1 MNLTNRPRRLRSS
14 ALLRS
19 MVRETRIS
27 ADTLV
32 YPMFVQEGTNV
43 KEEIPSMPGQ
53 YRWSLDRVDEILHQV
68 SDSGV
73 KSVLLFGIP
82 AQKDEVGSSA
92 WQPDGIV
99 QRAIRHIKAA
109 FPQFYVITDV
119 CMCEYTSHGHCG
131 VLCGHDVDN
140 DQTLEVLAK
149 TALSHVQAGA
159 DMVAPSDMMDGRVG
173 RIRQVLDENGFVNT
187 PIMAYSVKYASAF
200 YGPFRDAAGSAPAFG
215 DRKGYQMDPHNRRE
229 ALRECALD
237 AAEGADILMV
247 KPALSYLDVIRE
259 CSDAFDLPM
268 CAYSV
273 SGEYAMTKAAAAAGL
288 IDEYRVMCE
297 SAVSIFRA
305 GADILITYYAKELAQ
320 AIYKE
325 HGDSWKD
332 LSEEERLDKLA
343 EIWQTNKKTPAIV
356 EFVDI
361 AGLVKGA
368 SQGAG
373 LGNKFLGHIREC
385 DAIVH
390 VVRCFDDDNIIHVVE
405 DVTKAE
411 AVDPI
416 ADIDA
421 IDYELILSDLE
432 VVQNR
437 AGRMAKAAKSGNNKG
452 AAAEAAWLQ
461 QLADHLSTGKPARSF
476 DFDPTDT
483 EQQTVLHEMGL
494 LSAKPVLY
502 ACNVGEDD
510 LMEGIENNK
519 YVPLV
524 AARAKEEGA
533 RYIPICAKTEEDIA
547 DYSPEEKKAF
557 LAEMGIEASGLDNLI
572 TASYDLLGLISFLTD
587 GKKECRAWTIRKGT
601 KAPQAAGKIHSD
613 FERGFIRASVIGY
626 NDLEANNFDYAAVKA
641 KGLQRTEGKEYV
653 VHDGD
658 VIEFLFN
665 V

>member
-1 MNLTNRPRRLRSS
+1 MYYY
-14 ALLRS
+14 
-19 MVRETRIS
+19 
-27 ADTLV
+27 V
-32 YPMFVQEGTNV
+32 YHNV
-43 KEEIPSMPGQ
+43 KERILYEIR
-53 YRWSLDRVDEILHQV
+53 YRRPAQRRQVHSVQRHHLHQERGGCKL
-68 SDSGV
+68 S
-73 KSVLLFGIP
+73 LLHHR
-82 AQKDEVGSSA
+82 ANS
-92 WQPDGIV
+92 GIV
-99 QRAIRHIKAA
+99 
-109 FPQFYVITDV
+109 
-119 CMCEYTSHGHCG
+119 
-131 VLCGHDVDN
+131 
-140 DQTLEVLAK
+140 
-149 TALSHVQAGA
+149 
-159 DMVAPSDMMDGRVG
+159 
-173 RIRQVLDENGFVNT
+173 
-187 PIMAYSVKYASAF
+187 
-200 YGPFRDAAGSAPAFG
+200 
-215 DRKGYQMDPHNRRE
+215 
-229 ALRECALD
+229 
-237 AAEGADILMV
+237 
-247 KPALSYLDVIRE
+247 
-259 CSDAFDLPM
+259 
-268 CAYSV
+268 
-273 SGEYAMTKAAAAAGL
+273 
-288 IDEYRVMCE
+288 
-297 SAVSIFRA
+297 AVP
-305 GADILITYYAKELAQ
+305 DK
-320 AIYKE
+320 
-325 HGDSWKD
+325 
-332 LSEEERLDKLA
+332 RLDKLA

-461 QLADHLSTGKPARSF
+461 QLAAHLESGKPARSF
-476 DFDPTDT
+476 DFDENDA

-613 FERGFIRASVIGY
+613 FERGFIRASVIAY
-626 NDLEANNFDYAAVKA
+626 SDLEAHDFDYAAVKA

-653 VHDGD
+653 VKDGD

>member
-1 MNLTNRPRRLRSS
+1 M
-14 ALLRS
+14 
-19 MVRETRIS
+19 
-27 ADTLV
+27 
-32 YPMFVQEGTNV
+32 
-43 KEEIPSMPGQ
+43 
-53 YRWSLDRVDEILHQV
+53 
-68 SDSGV
+68 
-73 KSVLLFGIP
+73 
-82 AQKDEVGSSA
+82 
-92 WQPDGIV
+92 
-99 QRAIRHIKAA
+99 
-109 FPQFYVITDV
+109 
-119 CMCEYTSHGHCG
+119 
-131 VLCGHDVDN
+131 
-140 DQTLEVLAK
+140 
-149 TALSHVQAGA
+149 
-159 DMVAPSDMMDGRVG
+159 
-173 RIRQVLDENGFVNT
+173 
-187 PIMAYSVKYASAF
+187 
-200 YGPFRDAAGSAPAFG
+200 
-215 DRKGYQMDPHNRRE
+215 
-229 ALRECALD
+229 
-237 AAEGADILMV
+237 
-247 KPALSYLDVIRE
+247 
-259 CSDAFDLPM
+259 
-268 CAYSV
+268 
-273 SGEYAMTKAAAAAGL
+273 
-288 IDEYRVMCE
+288 
-297 SAVSIFRA
+297 
-305 GADILITYYAKELAQ
+305 
-320 AIYKE
+320 
-325 HGDSWKD
+325 
-332 LSEEERLDKLA
+332 
-343 EIWQTNKKTPAIV
+343 

-405 DVTKAE
+405 DVSKAE

-461 QLADHLSTGKPARSF
+461 QLAAHLESGKPARSF
-476 DFDPTDT
+476 DFDPADT

-547 DYSPEEKKAF
+547 GSTQEEKIAF
-557 LAEMGIEASGLDNLI
+557 LQEMGIESTGLDKLI
-572 TASYDLLGLISFLTD
+572 KASYELLGLISFLTD

-613 FERGFIRASVIGY
+613 FERGFIRAQVIAY
-626 NDLEANNFDYAAVKA
+626 KDLEDADFNYAAVKA

-653 VHDGD
+653 VNDGD